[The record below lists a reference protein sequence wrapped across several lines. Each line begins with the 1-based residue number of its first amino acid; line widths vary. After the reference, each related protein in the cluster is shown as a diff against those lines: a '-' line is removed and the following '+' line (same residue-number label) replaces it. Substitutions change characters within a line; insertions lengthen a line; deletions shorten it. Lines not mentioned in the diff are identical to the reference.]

1 MQYISSPQFLI
12 FMLQLISKFLK
23 IYFESPSWFLDFS
36 LHLNQQ
42 ISDPYPY
49 PLVSYFDSLVSD
61 PQISDPESSDLKIL
75 GLKFDLIFLGWSIRT
90 NFVASWTHSLTN
102 PGEN

>member
-12 FMLQLISKFLK
+12 FMPQLTSKFLK

-42 ISDPYPY
+42 ISDP
-49 PLVSYFDSLVSD
+49 
-61 PQISDPESSDLKIL
+61 ESSDLKIL
-75 GLKFDLIFLGWSIRT
+75 GLKFDPIFLGWSIRT

-102 PGEN
+102 SGEN